1 MAKAPEEIVAAGLL
15 LDLVVVGSVASVAYG
30 AWLVFPPA
38 GFIVGGFL
46 TLMLAL
52 GLVAGSAK
60 GSQKPPFR
68 NPTQPP
74 RNP

>member
-1 MAKAPEEIVAAGLL
+1 MAKAPEETVAAGLL

-30 AWLVFPPA
+30 AWSIFPPA

-52 GLVAGSAK
+52 GLVAGSSK
-60 GSQKPPFR
+60 NLPP
-68 NPTQPP
+68 PGPP
-74 RNP
+74 ARMPRE